1 MIKNL
6 FSSKIKNNFLKIF
19 LIIFLISLWSAIN
32 TDFESFISNLSNIT
46 FRKLLDVFRFSS
58 PYIFFLIYLIL
69 YKRLNF
75 LTKNKFLNF
84 VLLSLLVSFSIQS
97 VGLVVSGGNI
107 NYLHFFFLTF
117 FSFVILIDAY
127 NFNYEKEVLI
137 TAGIIILIFSTIYFV
152 ISYHSFIFKSPHL
165 NLYGNIQNIENY
177 WEFLSENSPR
187 SSGLSRFALIIS
199 VPLMLKILTEKRPG
213 MAICFFY
220 YLNTTIIILA
230 QSRINVHVFF
240 FFMIA
245 VFIFTILSKEDFRII
260 IKKIILIIILPPII
274 YMGTVYL
281 KSNYSDTRS
290 VYVEKYNSVLQP
302 LGDPTGAS
310 RIVHPTSPLT
320 SGRLE
325 DWKKIIQK
333 NDNIVFGNGLMG
345 DRFLIN
351 QSASNILI
359 YNYASGG
366 IFSVA
371 VFILLILRS
380 IFVSASLVFIY
391 KIKANKANILIMSS
405 IFIQSYLILRGVAES
420 SFAVFG
426 IDFLIF
432 FTLYLFS
439 EKYYLKASFLKNNL
453 VK

>member
-1 MIKNL
+1 
-6 FSSKIKNNFLKIF
+6 
-19 LIIFLISLWSAIN
+19 
-32 TDFESFISNLSNIT
+32 
-46 FRKLLDVFRFSS
+46 
-58 PYIFFLIYLIL
+58 
-69 YKRLNF
+69 
-75 LTKNKFLNF
+75 
-84 VLLSLLVSFSIQS
+84 
-97 VGLVVSGGNI
+97 
-107 NYLHFFFLTF
+107 
-117 FSFVILIDAY
+117 
-127 NFNYEKEVLI
+127 
-137 TAGIIILIFSTIYFV
+137 
-152 ISYHSFIFKSPHL
+152 
-165 NLYGNIQNIENY
+165 
-177 WEFLSENSPR
+177 
-187 SSGLSRFALIIS
+187 
-199 VPLMLKILTEKRPG
+199 MLKILTEKRPG
-213 MAICFFY
+213 IAICFFY

-230 QSRINVHVFF
+230 QSRINVCVFF

-245 VFIFTILSKEDFRII
+245 VFILTILSKEDLRII

-274 YMGTVYL
+274 HMGTVYL

-405 IFIQSYLILRGVAES
+405 IFIQTYLILRGIAES